1 MVPAMSPGIRRWISP
16 SSRSSPKFAPQAF
29 VFSVVRNPYDRLIS
43 SWQYLSRTKD
53 RPLPDALSNP
63 PQEGSAYMHLTR
75 QQIVTLQDEGG
86 GLVTDKIMRFES
98 LQADFDDVCDRLG
111 KRRVTLPKTNASQ
124 REVNYR
130 QYFNAE
136 TRKLAEA
143 LFRNDLEAFGYDF

>member
-1 MVPAMSPGIRRWISP
+1 M
-16 SSRSSPKFAPQAF
+16 
-29 VFSVVRNPYDRLIS
+29 
-43 SWQYLSRTKD
+43 
-53 RPLPDALSNP
+53 
-63 PQEGSAYMHLTR
+63 
-75 QQIVTLQDEGG
+75 TLQDEGG